1 MKRAPTLLAAALLC
15 MSHTAF
21 GMTRARAKATT
32 PCAASINGSARAL
45 KVPSGTSLVRLHNR
59 RWRRIAI
66 EARIGDDPNPEAN
79 RSLGERTLKRGEVW
93 TIKSRG
99 EDVWYRSDA
108 DADHPD
114 GHRTPWVHR
123 PCFPNRSD
131 TYDESL

>member
-15 MSHTAF
+15 MSPTAF
-21 GMTRARAKATT
+21 GMKPVRAKATT
-32 PCAASINGSARAL
+32 PLNASVEDSARKHKFPA
-45 KVPSGTSLVRLHNR
+45 GMSLVRLHNR
-59 RWRRIAI
+59 RWKRIAV

-93 TIKSRG
+93 TIESRG

-108 DADHPD
+108 DANHPD
-114 GHRTPWVHR
+114 WRRTHWVHH